1 MSPLIAQK
9 KKRENSTRKRSCT
22 KKKGEK
28 EKSKTLYKHVLITD
42 NKHYLIT
49 NNKLNIIY
57 KMVVIYKNL
66 QQ

>member
-1 MSPLIAQK
+1 MHK
-9 KKRENSTRKRSCT
+9 RKRERIVQEKDLVQ

-57 KMVVIYKNL
+57 KMVVIYKSL